1 MSRRL
6 QLNWIR
12 VAVAVVLAE
21 GLPILALVA
30 VVFVYSVV
38 RKPDSMSPEKFAPV
52 AGNWVGPIGGF
63 LATLLFAMWAAKRSQ
78 SPVAQGTAVGVGTAI
93 LDFGLALL
101 LAGAGIGVLLYVSNA
116 GRIVAGILGGWL
128 AGKPSPNHGPTTET
142 GRTA

>member
-12 VAVAVVLAE
+12 TVAAVLGAE
-21 GLPILALVA
+21 AVPILVLFA
-30 VVFVYSVV
+30 VVFVYGFL
-38 RKPDSMSPEKFAPV
+38 RRPDSMSPEQFAPV
-52 AGNWVGPIGGF
+52 AGSWVGPIGGF